1 MDDAAARLLSAKSI
15 MPIFLLLPP
24 VSLLPCFLS
33 PGRPS
38 HRRPTLCLEH
48 QGSRLLIAANMSTA
62 TNKLPTTMKEMVLD
76 DSEVVADDVV
86 LATGDNDVIV
96 MLIILRLSSIGGM
109 M

>member
-1 MDDAAARLLSAKSI
+1 
-15 MPIFLLLPP
+15 
-24 VSLLPCFLS
+24 
-33 PGRPS
+33 
-38 HRRPTLCLEH
+38 
-48 QGSRLLIAANMSTA
+48 MSTA